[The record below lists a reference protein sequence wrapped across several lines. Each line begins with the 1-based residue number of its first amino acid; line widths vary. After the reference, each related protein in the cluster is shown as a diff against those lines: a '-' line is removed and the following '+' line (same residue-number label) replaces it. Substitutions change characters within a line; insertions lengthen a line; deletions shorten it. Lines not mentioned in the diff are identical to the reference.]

1 MPREITDRSRVVEA
15 VQNLSLTAELFEEE
29 NGKQKRAGD
38 LEVIVQGKDYT
49 NGKPVGPYV
58 RLLSYD
64 AGEEIMR
71 QGEWGGNTFY
81 IAVEGTLDVFVD
93 EAGAPKKISRIEPG
107 TCFGEMSILAG
118 VERNATI
125 SVPANQTA
133 LVLEVARPALR
144 LLRKLPKF
152 GDTLVETYRKHG
164 VSRVIE
170 ELARIIDKPLPE
182 PLLHELRRCANYM
195 VYS

>member
-38 LEVIVQGKDYT
+38 LEVIIQGKDYT

-58 RLLSYD
+58 RLLAYN

-81 IAVEGTLDVFVD
+81 IAVEG
-93 EAGAPKKISRIEPG
+93 SR
-107 TCFGEMSILAG
+107 TW
-118 VERNATI
+118 T
-125 SVPANQTA
+125 
-133 LVLEVARPALR
+133 
-144 LLRKLPKF
+144 
-152 GDTLVETYRKHG
+152 
-164 VSRVIE
+164 
-170 ELARIIDKPLPE
+170 
-182 PLLHELRRCANYM
+182 
-195 VYS
+195 